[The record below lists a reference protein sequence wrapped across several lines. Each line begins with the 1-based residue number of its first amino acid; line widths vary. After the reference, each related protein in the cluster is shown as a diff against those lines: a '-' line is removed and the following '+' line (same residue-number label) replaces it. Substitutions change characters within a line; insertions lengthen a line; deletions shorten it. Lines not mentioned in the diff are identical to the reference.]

1 MNSGYRSKL
10 FLYVLLTA
18 VIVYVA
24 YNYLLKPQLA
34 KQSTL
39 ANEVSSLNVQ
49 LQQLKDKKL
58 HFTEYEDELKQ
69 IEEKKKEFFKQYP
82 LVLYEEDLID
92 MLKKFRIQQQGKIDV
107 AIQQISEPKSLQIG
121 NAALNMM
128 DFSYSFNSNYR
139 GFEDT
144 FDKLLKTSPRI
155 TISNFTLGSKGGDSL
170 TVNMSLQILGYKDDM
185 QKPNAP
191 QYKLNGPKSKIN
203 LFLPN

>member
-1 MNSGYRSKL
+1 MNSGYKGKL

-24 YNYLLKPQLA
+24 INFLFKPQLE
-34 KQSTL
+34 KQKTL
-39 ANEVSSLNVQ
+39 ANDVSSLNVQ

-58 HFTEYEDELKQ
+58 HFTEYENELKQ
-69 IEEKKKEFFKQYP
+69 IEEKRQEFFMKYP

-92 MLKKFRIQQQGKIDV
+92 MLKKFRAQQQGKIAV
-107 AIQQISEPKSLQIG
+107 TVQQLSEPQVFQVGDAS
-121 NAALNMM
+121 LNMM
-128 DFSYSFNSNYR
+128 DFGYSFNSNYK

-144 FDKLLKTSPRI
+144 LDKLLKITPKI
-155 TISNFTLGSKGGDSL
+155 TIENFTLGSQGGDSL
-170 TVNMSLQILGYKDDM
+170 TVNMTLKIIGYKDDM